1 MTNKESQKKQKKK
14 KETLS
19 KVIGF
24 RIDNNLKEELKPL
37 LINGE
42 SLNIF
47 ARRMIDIDRI
57 VPPVDVSRELMA
69 VSILEIEKSHFDSFS
84 KIFWGIIN
92 NEESIKSKVDCQLT
106 SYLICL
112 RKICHLLTVHNS
124 TFPKPESSIRYLG
137 NEGDD
142 FEDKVISEGVIFDED
157 VKEKNSTSSVVCFR
171 VTDSL
176 YSQLYDKAV
185 GTESVPQLCKLMLKP
200 NYKIQPVVLG
210 HINLTLKIERFY
222 YSRLNSVGRAL
233 VTLQERHSGLD
244 MKFVLIYRQMSALKF
259 LMEESLG
266 QHIKVV
272 KKK

>member
-1 MTNKESQKKQKKK
+1 MKRRIFVTLVLIIGVGFSVKPAKDYFQEIAEKKAKLEQETAAQKAK
-14 KETLS
+14 
-19 KVIGF
+19 
-24 RIDNNLKEELKPL
+24 
-37 LINGE
+37 
-42 SLNIF
+42 
-47 ARRMIDIDRI
+47 
-57 VPPVDVSRELMA
+57 
-69 VSILEIEKSHFDSFS
+69 LEQ
-84 KIFWGIIN
+84 
-92 NEESIKSKVDCQLT
+92 EESIKSKVDFQLT
-106 SYLICL
+106 NYLICL

-142 FEDKVISEGVIFDED
+142 FVSEGVIFDED
-157 VKEKNSTSSVVCFR
+157 VEEKNSTSSVVCFR

-185 GTESVPQLCKLMLKP
+185 GTESVQQLCKLMLKP
-200 NYKIQPVVLG
+200 NYKIQPVDLG
-210 HINLTLKIERFY
+210 YINLILKTERFY

-233 VTLQERHSGLD
+233 VTLQERYSGLD

-266 QHIKVV
+266 KHIKVV

>member
-1 MTNKESQKKQKKK
+1 MTNKESQNKQKKK
-14 KETLS
+14 KETLN

-24 RIDNNLKEELKPL
+24 RIENNLKAELEPL
-37 LINGE
+37 LLNGE

-47 ARRMIDIDRI
+47 ARGMIDIDRI
-57 VPPVDVSRELMA
+57 VPPVDVSRDLMA

-84 KIFWGIIN
+84 KIFLGMIN
-92 NEESIKSKVDCQLT
+92 NEESIKSKVDFQLT
-106 SYLICL
+106 NYLICL

-142 FEDKVISEGVIFDED
+142 FVSEGVIFDED
-157 VKEKNSTSSVVCFR
+157 VEEKNSTSSVVCFR

-185 GTESVPQLCKLMLKP
+185 GTESVQQLCKLMLKP
-200 NYKIQPVVLG
+200 NYKIQPVDLG
-210 HINLTLKIERFY
+210 YINLILKTERFY

-233 VTLQERHSGLD
+233 VTLQERYSGLD

-266 QHIKVV
+266 KHIKVV

>member
-69 VSILEIEKSHFDSFS
+69 VSILEVEKSHFDSFS
-84 KIFWGIIN
+84 KIFWGMIN
-92 NEESIKSKVDCQLT
+92 NEDSVKAKVDFQLT
-106 SYLICL
+106 NYLICL

-124 TFPKPESSIRYLG
+124 NFPKSESSTRYIG
-137 NEGDD
+137 NEGND
-142 FEDKVISEGVIFDED
+142 FEDKVVSDDVIFDEEIE
-157 VKEKNSTSSVVCFR
+157 EKNSTSSVVSFR
-171 VTDSL
+171 ITESL
-176 YSQLYDKAV
+176 YRQLYDKAV
-185 GTESVPQLCKLMLKP
+185 GTESVQQLCKLMLKP
-200 NYKIQPVVLG
+200 NYKIQPVDLG
-210 HINLTLKIERFY
+210 YINLILKTERFY

-233 VTLQERHSGLD
+233 VTLQERYSGLD